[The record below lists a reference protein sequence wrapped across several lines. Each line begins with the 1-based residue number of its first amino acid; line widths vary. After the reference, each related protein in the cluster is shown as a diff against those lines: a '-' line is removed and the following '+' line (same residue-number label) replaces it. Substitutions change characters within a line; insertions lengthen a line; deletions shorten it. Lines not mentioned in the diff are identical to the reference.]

1 MKGHEMKHVIPIAI
15 AALFVAFAAPRSIA
29 QDIVVIVL
37 DDSGSMNEQMRN
49 GGTRMEAAKSAIAD
63 VLKQFKRDTK
73 LGVLLLNGSLSK
85 EHWVIPLEPLS
96 VEKSTRLV
104 KALRAD
110 GGTPLGDRIRE
121 GADALLKMREK
132 QIFGNYRLLIVTD
145 GEANDARLLAA
156 YLPDVLSRGII
167 VDAIGVDM
175 KQDHSL
181 ATQVHSYRRAD
192 DQAALQK
199 AVEEV
204 FAERDDSAGGN
215 SADDFSLLEALD
227 SGTAKEVINLLAK
240 PNNSAIVGVS
250 KPVNWS
256 KVVETGDSFAWSIL
270 IGILSCIVPLLL
282 FVIVIGKVLSK
293 LNGR

>member
-1 MKGHEMKHVIPIAI
+1 MKRVIPLAI
-15 AALFVAFAAPRSIA
+15 AALCLAFAAPRLTA
-29 QDIVVIVL
+29 QDNVVIVL

-49 GGTRMEAAKSAIAD
+49 GGTRMEAAKSAIAA

-73 LGVLLLNGSLSK
+73 LGVLLLNGSPSK
-85 EHWVIPLEPLS
+85 EHWAIPLEPLS
-96 VEKSTRLV
+96 VENSTRLV

-132 QIFGNYRLLIVTD
+132 QIFGIYRLLIVTD

-175 KQDHSL
+175 EQDHSL

-199 AVEEV
+199 AVQEV
-204 FAERDDSAGGN
+204 FAERDDWASAN
-215 SADDFSLLEALD
+215 SAEDFSLLEAID
-227 SGTAKEVINLLAK
+227 SGTAKEVIDLLAK

-250 KPVNWS
+250 KPDTWIQ
-256 KVVETGDSFAWSIL
+256 VVETGDSIAWSL
-270 IGILSCIVPLLL
+270 MIGMLTCLVPLML

-293 LNGR
+293 LNRK

>member
-1 MKGHEMKHVIPIAI
+1 MKHVIPIAT
-15 AALFVAFAAPRSIA
+15 AALLVAFAAPRSIA
-29 QDIVVIVL
+29 QDNVVIVL

-49 GGTRMEAAKSAIAD
+49 GGTRMEAAKSAIAA

-73 LGVLLLNGSLSK
+73 LGVLLLNGSPSK

-96 VEKSTRLV
+96 VETSTRLV

-181 ATQVHSYRRAD
+181 ATRVHSYRRAD

-199 AVEEV
+199 AVQEV
-204 FAERDDSAGGN
+204 FAERDDSASGN
-215 SADDFSLLEALD
+215 NADDFSLLEAID
-227 SGTAKEVINLLAK
+227 SGTAKEVINLLSK
-240 PNNSAIVGVS
+240 PNNTAIVGVS

-256 KVVETGDSFAWSIL
+256 KVVETGDSFSWSIL
-270 IGILSCIVPLLL
+270 IGMLTCIVPLLL

-293 LNGR
+293 LSGK

>member
-1 MKGHEMKHVIPIAI
+1 
-15 AALFVAFAAPRSIA
+15 
-29 QDIVVIVL
+29 
-37 DDSGSMNEQMRN
+37 
-49 GGTRMEAAKSAIAD
+49 MEAAKSAIAA

-96 VEKSTRLV
+96 VETSTRSV

-199 AVEEV
+199 AVQEV
-204 FAERDDSAGGN
+204 FAERDDSASGN
-215 SADDFSLLEALD
+215 SADDFSLLEAID

-256 KVVETGDSFAWSIL
+256 KVVETGDSFSWSIL
-270 IGILSCIVPLLL
+270 IGMLTCIVPLLL

-293 LNGR
+293 LSGK